1 MDLSKPRGDLTVLE
15 ASIVRAVLGDELGPS
30 SAAPSSLSIPYIRN
44 GEELQTQNQIPSL
57 VADGYPTDRST
68 VRATDSSLQE
78 GTDSCVKGRSS
89 SCTVTSALTCDDTT
103 SRLHGTVDCSVTIKS
118 SSGCSTGASVYLQNG
133 IDHTVNTAEI
143 NSASIREWTSELKS
157 GRHENGKY
165 EQEEEKKQR
174 EKEQKEREREQK
186 EKEREQKQ
194 REKEQIEAKRCLG
207 LLTPE
212 ACFAFAS
219 GRKKRRRDEDQNDY
233 IEEDEER
240 AEECGSYVKIRPNEG
255 ATANSFFG
263 IGEDVWCAESDIDRK
278 KRKSSTLHSNGQDKD
293 MDSMAATM
301 GFSSFKNNYKS

>member
-1 MDLSKPRGDLTVLE
+1 MNLSKPRGDLTVLE

-30 SAAPSSLSIPYIRN
+30 SAASSSLSIPRIRD

-57 VADGYPTDRST
+57 VADGSTIDRST

-78 GTDSCVKGRSS
+78 GTDSFSKDRSS
-89 SCTVTSALTCDDTT
+89 GHTVTSALTCDDTT
-103 SRLHGTVDCSVTIKS
+103 SRLHDTVDCSVTIKS
-118 SSGCSTGASVYLQNG
+118 SSGCSTGASVDLQNG
-133 IDHTVNTAEI
+133 IDHTVNTAER
-143 NSASIREWTSELKS
+143 NSVSIREWTSGLKS
-157 GRHENGKY
+157 GRHQNGNY
-165 EQEEEKKQR
+165 EQ
-174 EKEQKEREREQK
+174 EQKEREWGKEQK
-186 EKEREQKQ
+186 E

-219 GRKKRRRDEDQNDY
+219 SRKKRRRDEDQNDC

-255 ATANSFFG
+255 ATANSFSG
-263 IGEDVWCAESDIDRK
+263 TGDDVWCTESDIDRK
-278 KRKSSTLHSNGQDKD
+278 NRKSSSLHSDGQDQD

>member
-1 MDLSKPRGDLTVLE
+1 MNLSKPRGDLTVLE

-30 SAAPSSLSIPYIRN
+30 SAASSSLSIPYIRD

-89 SCTVTSALTCDDTT
+89 SCTVKSALTCDDTT
-103 SRLHGTVDCSVTIKS
+103 SRLHGTVDCSVTITS
-118 SSGCSTGASVYLQNG
+118 SSGCSTGASVDLLYG

-143 NSASIREWTSELKS
+143 NSASIREWTSELKT
-157 GRHENGKY
+157 GRHQNGKY
-165 EQEEEKKQR
+165 EQE
-174 EKEQKEREREQK
+174 QK
-186 EKEREQKQ
+186 EKEQKQ

-278 KRKSSTLHSNGQDKD
+278 KRKSSSLHSNGQDKD